1 MLQEEEEEA
10 AAGAEEEQEEEEDR
24 GTTSSRKLSRKAQ
37 DLEDKAAATSRR
49 KLASTTPSQSS
60 QSSVESYS
68 LSPLD
73 DATAA
78 ADAGVE
84 AVTADAGVEAVTV
97 DDSAGTRAALSSQDC
112 FPTSGSLPGGTRDGD
127 FLAANGLPSKLSRR
141 SSTDRKFKCC
151 AQCGHMANSNRS
163 KTCAAC
169 GCLEFVPQSKLSCK
183 LNAAAVAAAVAEPA
197 APADE
202 DAADADA
209 THDTCTATIENTA
222 NAVEAGAGTSSST
235 RTSSVAVPAAGA
247 CPFCVAG
254 SGKVV
259 GHRGAHKR
267 SLSKCGLIFILALF
281 LHALFFLLYMV
292 ICVAGR
298 TAERSGDGHAGMQQR

>member
-10 AAGAEEEQEEEEDR
+10 AAGAEEEQEEEDR

-84 AVTADAGVEAVTV
+84 AVTV
-97 DDSAGTRAALSSQDC
+97 DDNAGTRAALSSQDC
-112 FPTSGSLPGGTRDGD
+112 FPTSGSLPGGTREGD

-141 SSTDRKFKCC
+141 SSTGRKFKCC

-197 APADE
+197 APADA

-209 THDTCTATIENTA
+209 THDTYTATIENTA

-281 LHALFFLLYMV
+281 LHAFFLLYMV